1 MLGPRQNRNLFLVL
15 KYTLPKLGDRMYVTR
30 AAEYINTIQR
40 LAENTNNTDEFIGK
54 WIRAHPVVSMHED
67 HETAVQMVKLAE
79 EPEEEYPC

>member
-15 KYTLPKLGDRMYVTR
+15 KYTLPKLGVDRMYVTR

-40 LAENTNNTDEFIGK
+40 LAENTNNTDGFIGK

-79 EPEEEYPC
+79 PEEDE